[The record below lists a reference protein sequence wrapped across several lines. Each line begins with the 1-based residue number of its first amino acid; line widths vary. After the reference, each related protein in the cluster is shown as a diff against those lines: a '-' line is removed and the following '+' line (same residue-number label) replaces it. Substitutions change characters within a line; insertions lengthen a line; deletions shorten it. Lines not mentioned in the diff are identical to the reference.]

1 MTTRTQPSLLRA
13 VDLAPPR
20 LSLSIDRA
28 FRQPLET
35 LAGRVV
41 QLSGAATLSVGMYLL
56 YHVQVS
62 ERPSAFVTATRSMIF
77 APDVHAA
84 GIELSRLLIVDGTT
98 VESALRATDVV
109 LRSGQFACVM
119 LDTAAALPLAALA
132 RWMRL
137 CEQHRAIVCI
147 LAPDAR
153 NSLASTVSL
162 HVHTSVSYTAG
173 GQLLRLR
180 VLRSRDGF
188 SDAQIAAYGPAGV
201 R

>member
-1 MTTRTQPSLLRA
+1 MTTRTQLSLLRA

-20 LSLSIDRA
+20 LSLSIDRVLQ
-28 FRQPLET
+28 QPLET

-41 QLSGAATLSVGMYLL
+41 QFSGAATLSVGLYLL
-56 YHVQVS
+56 YHVQAS
-62 ERPSAFVTATRSMIF
+62 RRPTAFVTATQSMIF
-77 APDVHAA
+77 APDAQAA
-84 GIELSRLLIVDGTT
+84 GIDLSRLLIVDGAT

-137 CEQHRAIVCI
+137 CEQHRAIVGI

-162 HVHTSVSYTAG
+162 HVHTSVSYSAG
-173 GQLLRLR
+173 GQILQLR

-188 SDAQIAAYGPAGV
+188 SDAQVAAYGPAGV